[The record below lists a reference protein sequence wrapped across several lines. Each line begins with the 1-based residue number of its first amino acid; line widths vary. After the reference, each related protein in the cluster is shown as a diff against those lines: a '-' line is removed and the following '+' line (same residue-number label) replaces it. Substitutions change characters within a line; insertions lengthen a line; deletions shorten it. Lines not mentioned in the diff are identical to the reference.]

1 MTLETR
7 PYGQKGDMVS
17 VIGLGGAGLY
27 QSSFAD
33 GVATVHR
40 ALELGVTYFD
50 TSPEYGGGMSQA
62 VLRGGLE
69 GRSEKYLVATKLGRL
84 GSRARYRSYDAL
96 RAQLDENL
104 RLLGRQSVDALQ
116 IHHVDM
122 PAWWTDTPPEEE
134 RAPVDPGYDIAGSP
148 VVQVLRDAREEG
160 LCRYIGPTQ
169 NHYQAVASVLPRAD
183 FDVCLPANN
192 YDVLRRGTRREVFPI
207 AKARNVTVVIGGILL
222 GGRLTYADPGWINP
236 GLDWFTPEIR
246 NALERLYTISR
257 ESGLTPVELTIRYLL
272 ADRDFATLLVG
283 AAVPSEI
290 EVCVAAAEK
299 GPLPADLHRTLEGM
313 SIL

>member
-104 RLLGRQSVDALQ
+104 VCWGAK
-116 IHHVDM
+116 
-122 PAWWTDTPPEEE
+122 AWT
-134 RAPVDPGYDIAGSP
+134 
-148 VVQVLRDAREEG
+148 
-160 LCRYIGPTQ
+160 LCRSITWTCPPGGRT
-169 NHYQAVASVLPRAD
+169 RR
-183 FDVCLPANN
+183 
-192 YDVLRRGTRREVFPI
+192 LRR
-207 AKARNVTVVIGGILL
+207 K
-222 GGRLTYADPGWINP
+222 
-236 GLDWFTPEIR
+236 
-246 NALERLYTISR
+246 
-257 ESGLTPVELTIRYLL
+257 EL
-272 ADRDFATLLVG
+272 
-283 AAVPSEI
+283 P
-290 EVCVAAAEK
+290 
-299 GPLPADLHRTLEGM
+299 
-313 SIL
+313 SILAMTSQGRRWYRCSEMPGKRVYAGTSGPPRTTTRP